1 MSNHWMAIF
10 VIILISIKLFLLFA
24 NNKSENPILKKYL
37 TIVERIE
44 TLLFIFIIISLIF
57 RFFS

>member
-1 MSNHWMAIF
+1 MAIF